1 MYFAFFRN
9 TDHDYSMSMY
19 SALTRESHVFWPTW
33 RSGPRNILS
42 AIFFSHMKV
51 LPDIHCVKAIRFCDI
66 LKWKGVP
73 RQKKYQRIL
82 WKPPTIH
89 LATES
94 VLCPCWTSLIYFFH
108 LPTIKIFFA
117 HLDRN
122 NPQIDPF
129 FLFKKKLVMANLRC
143 PTLRLPSNSPSQV
156 ITCILAD
163 VTL

>member
-1 MYFAFFRN
+1 MIYVFFFLPKHWSWLFYVYVFC
-9 TDHDYSMSMY
+9 TGCSFCFQH
-19 SALTRESHVFWPTW
+19 TWSHVFWPTW

-94 VLCPCWTSLIYFFH
+94 FLFLCSSSLPWLFFYPH
-108 LPTIKIFFA
+108 TYCTIKIFFA

-122 NPQIDPF
+122 FPQKYRYDKRSSKWLSATNDLS
-129 FLFKKKLVMANLRC
+129 LF
-143 PTLRLPSNSPSQV
+143 SSQN
-156 ITCILAD
+156 
-163 VTL
+163 